1 MLKYIVAASC
11 LHLTNSNLQ
20 KSNLPSHHTRLCT
33 LSLYDHE
40 YLQRRRPRQL
50 EPTRRGLKGPGLR
63 VFLVRGE
70 RSFPANER
78 RNTIPVMS
86 AFPTREC
93 CVLILYHQACRL
105 IQGKSS
111 VCLLGHRGG
120 GRHRSRSWYRYRTV
134 MDTSPRR
141 CRASQ
146 GG

>member
-63 VFLVRGE
+63 FFWSGASGPSLLTKE
-70 RSFPANER
+70 E
-78 RNTIPVMS
+78 
-86 AFPTREC
+86 
-93 CVLILYHQACRL
+93 
-105 IQGKSS
+105 IQ
-111 VCLLGHRGG
+111 
-120 GRHRSRSWYRYRTV
+120 Y
-134 MDTSPRR
+134 
-141 CRASQ
+141 Q
-146 GG
+146 